1 MADSPS
7 SQSSSRKAEPQPAT
21 FMWQGRDR
29 HGVAQKGEMEAVSSE
44 AVAAALRQKGIIPGR
59 IRKKP
64 QPLFQ
69 RRTKVRI
76 HDVVVMT
83 RQLSTMI
90 DAGLPL
96 VDAFNLISRG
106 ASNPEVGRV
115 LGQVAEDL
123 QSGQPLQ
130 DALGRHPHVFDDL
143 YVAMVRAGEK
153 GGILDT
159 VLDRLAT
166 YLEKTEALRAKIKS
180 AMFYPV
186 AVVIVAFLVVVVLM
200 VFVVPKFEEIF
211 AGFGATLPGP
221 TQLVIGM
228 SHWFQANWWLL
239 IGVIAGIYY
248 GFRTA
253 YRRFQRVRYQTDRYL
268 LRLPILG
275 DILLKGAVARMT
287 RTFATL
293 SAAGV
298 PMLEILDTVGSTA
311 GNRVIQ
317 EAIENTSE
325 AVSQGQRLSDPL
337 EASGV
342 FPGMVT
348 QMIAIGEESGSL
360 ETMLTKIADFYE
372 SEVDSA
378 VDGLTDLLE
387 PIIMVVLGVTLGGLV
402 ISMYLPIFQMGQA
415 MGG

>member
-1 MADSPS
+1 
-7 SQSSSRKAEPQPAT
+7 
-21 FMWQGRDR
+21 
-29 HGVAQKGEMEAVSSE
+29 
-44 AVAAALRQKGIIPGR
+44 
-59 IRKKP
+59 
-64 QPLFQ
+64 
-69 RRTKVRI
+69 
-76 HDVVVMT
+76 
-83 RQLSTMI
+83 
-90 DAGLPL
+90 
-96 VDAFNLISRG
+96 
-106 ASNPEVGRV
+106 
-115 LGQVAEDL
+115 
-123 QSGQPLQ
+123 
-130 DALGRHPHVFDDL
+130 
-143 YVAMVRAGEK
+143 MVRAGEK

-180 AMFYPV
+180 AMFYPI
-186 AVVIVAFLVVVVLM
+186 AVVIVAFLVVMVLM

-211 AGFGATLPGP
+211 AGFGAELPAP

-239 IGVIAGIYY
+239 FAGIAGVFY

-253 YRRFQRVRYQTDRYL
+253 YRRSARVHYLTDRYL

-275 DILLKGAVARMT
+275 EILLKGAVARMT

-298 PMLEILDTVGSTA
+298 PMLEILETVGSTA

-317 EAIENTSE
+317 EAIENTAE

-337 EASGV
+337 EESGV

-387 PIIMVVLGVTLGGLV
+387 PIIMVVLGITLGGLV